1 MFEIMELP
9 VRRGNVPLRVA
20 RGHFAT
26 NHSHINYYIDITRQ
40 KAKLSEAKAVA
51 KQLAVNF
58 TAAQIDTILCLDGM
72 AVIGTCLAEAL
83 TSGSRA
89 VSDPAGIH
97 VVEPE
102 YSTTSQMIFRD
113 NIQPLIRNKNV
124 LILMASV
131 TTGYTAKRSVETI
144 NYYGGSVAGVAS
156 LYRAVD
162 ELLGK
167 PVHSVYSLEDLPD
180 YESYDYNSC
189 PYCKSG
195 RKLDALVNSFGYSLL

>member
-1 MFEIMELP
+1 MLCSKP
-9 VRRGNVPLRVA
+9 W
-20 RGHFAT
+20 
-26 NHSHINYYIDITRQ
+26 SS
-40 KAKLSEAKAVA
+40 LSA
-51 KQLAVNF
+51 
-58 TAAQIDTILCLDGM
+58 
-72 AVIGTCLAEAL
+72 
-83 TSGSRA
+83 
-89 VSDPAGIH
+89 
-97 VVEPE
+97 
-102 YSTTSQMIFRD
+102 
-113 NIQPLIRNKNV
+113 NV

-144 NYYGGSVAGVAS
+144 HYYGGSVAGVAS

-180 YESYDYNSC
+180 YESYDYNNC